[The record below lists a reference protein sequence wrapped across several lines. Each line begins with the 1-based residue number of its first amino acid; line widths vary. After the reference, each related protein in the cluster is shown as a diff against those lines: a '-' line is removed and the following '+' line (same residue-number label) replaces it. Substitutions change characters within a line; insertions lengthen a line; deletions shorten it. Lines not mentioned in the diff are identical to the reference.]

1 MIQNTI
7 IFILGFTILITT
19 MLIII
24 VGFLGVLRVMIITT
38 FEYDYVKAFRERKA
52 KKKQKEEEHFKE
64 MNKSDVH
71 MGYYIR
77 KGEQSE

>member
-7 IFILGFTILITT
+7 VYILGFTILITT

-38 FEYDYVKAFRERKA
+38 FEYDYVKAFREWKARRKE
-52 KKKQKEEEHFKE
+52 KEEAKFEE
-64 MNKSDVH
+64 VH
-71 MGYYIR
+71 NDKQMGYYIR
-77 KGEQSE
+77 KD